1 MSRIS
6 TRRPPAAAML
16 YGAALAAATALVGC
30 GGGGGG
36 GVTESVSSAAD
47 PADSASATTAG
58 STTATSA
65 VRLASVAAN
74 ATPVLTCDT
83 AGIGSV
89 KLLSDLPTLPTTTP
103 PNDASATITSVST
116 GTTGNVSYCLVKVL
130 VPPAIN
136 IWVGLPMGGSWNGRL
151 QSEGGGGYAG
161 SVGIPTGSIAAG
173 YVGVQTDTGHVG
185 GSGTFGML
193 TPVPNGAPDVQLQS
207 DFAYRSEHEMAVI
220 GKQLAKAFYGESP
233 AYSYWNG
240 CSTGGRQGMRMAQQF
255 PGDYHGILAGA
266 PAFHWDRF
274 QAYQI
279 WPQVVQRLDA
289 GGPIA
294 GAKQTLATNAA
305 VAACDASDGVTD
317 GVIRDPRTCT
327 YNPVNDPAITQASCT
342 STNNACLTP
351 GEASAVFKIWNGAR
365 NASGKLL
372 WPGVERGAALNGLGG
387 TNPFAIAV
395 AQPRF
400 WVYFDPT
407 WDWTTLNY
415 ANYEAFFKDS
425 MRMVNPTMASENPDL
440 SAFRNSG
447 GKIVMWQGWSD
458 QLIMPQGSI
467 MYYDAVTNFM
477 GGGYAQT
484 QQFFRHFMAPG
495 VGHCSGGTGPQPQNL
510 LQSVVDWVEQGKA
523 PDRITASRTTGG
535 TTQTR
540 PLCPYPTVAKY
551 SGSGSTDDQANFT
564 CAAP

>member
-1 MSRIS
+1 MPKTS
-6 TRRPPAAAML
+6 TRRPPAATLL
-16 YGAALAAATALVGC
+16 YRASLLGAAALVGC
-30 GGGGGG
+30 GGGSSGPSP
-36 GVTESVSSAAD
+36 EPMAASVDAAANV
-47 PADSASATTAG
+47 ADLTASN
-58 STTATSA
+58 STTA
-65 VRLASVAAN
+65 VRLASITAN
-74 ATPVLTCDT
+74 NTPILTCDA
-83 AGIGSV
+83 AGIGNV
-89 KLLSDLPTLPTTTP
+89 KLVSDLPTLPTTTP
-103 PNDASATITSVST
+103 PNDSSASITSVST
-116 GTTGNVSYCLVKVL
+116 GTASGVPYCLVKVL

-136 IWVGLPMGGSWNGRL
+136 IWVGLPTGGTWNGRL

-193 TPVPNGAPDVQLQS
+193 TPVPNGAPDVQLQT

-220 GKQLAKAFYGESP
+220 GKQLAQAFYGEVP
-233 AYSYWNG
+233 RYSYWNG
-240 CSTGGRQGMRMAQQF
+240 CSTGGRQGMRIAQQF
-255 PGDYHGILAGA
+255 PGDYNGIVAGA

-279 WPQVVQRLDA
+279 WPQVAMRLDA

-305 VAACDASDGVTD
+305 VAACDAIDGVVD
-317 GVIRDPRTCT
+317 SMIGDPRQCT
-327 YNPVNDPAITQASCT
+327 YNPVNDAAITRASCT
-342 STNNACLTP
+342 STDNTCLTP
-351 GEASAVFKIWNGAR
+351 GEASAINKIWVGAR
-365 NASGKLL
+365 NASGKPL

-387 TNPFAIAV
+387 ATPFAIAV
-395 AQPRF
+395 AQPRY

-407 WDWTTLNY
+407 WDWTTLTY
-415 ANYEAFFKDS
+415 SNYEAFFKQS
-425 MRMVNPTMASENPDL
+425 MQMVNPMMASETPDL

-447 GKIVMWQGWSD
+447 GKILMWQGWAD

-484 QQFFRHFMAPG
+484 QQFFRHFLAPA
-495 VGHCSGGTGPQPQNL
+495 VGHCSGGNGPQPQNL
-510 LQSVVDWVEQGKA
+510 LQSVVDWVEQGIA
-523 PDRITASRTTGG
+523 PDRITASRTLSGG
-535 TTQTR
+535 ALQTR
-540 PLCPYPTVAKY
+540 PLCPYPAVAKY
-551 SGSGSTDDQANFT
+551 TGSGSTDDAANFV